1 MIMAMVFLL
10 LLSLNLWA
18 TSDST
23 NLFEKSFP
31 RDNTY
36 CTYQGKKLELLIR
49 GGNKF
54 SEPNDKGYGEYI
66 FYQREKIKPNLL
78 NISLSQEHTYRFLMG
93 KGTLCS
99 KSHGYKLDD
108 NTLGVIVLKE
118 NQPFK
123 DKLVILQFD
132 LKTLT
137 PKGVV
142 DTNYSIEL
150 VQPVANGFSF
160 NSFQENY
167 NLEMGKL
174 TIEGT
179 EHIFQEIE
187 LPLWMDYTN
196 NSFAINPELT
206 FNNFPF
212 KIYFK
217 DLNDFLKM
225 TAWNKNEKKFERVH
239 PYISVN
245 HKIKKKC
252 LLFSDK
258 KQKPTGQDPW
268 RCQEI

>member
-1 MIMAMVFLL
+1 MILL
-10 LLSLNLWA
+10 FILSFNLWA

-23 NLFEKSFP
+23 NTFEKSFP

-36 CTYQGKKLELLIR
+36 CTYKGQRVELLIR

-54 SEPNDKGYGEYI
+54 SEPADKGYGEYI
-66 FYQREKIKPNLL
+66 FYQRDKIKPNLL

-93 KGTLCS
+93 KNTLCS

-108 NTLGVIVLKE
+108 STLGVLILKE
-118 NQPFK
+118 NQPYK
-123 DKLVILQFD
+123 DKLVILKFD

-137 PKGVV
+137 PKGLV
-142 DTNYSIEL
+142 DTNYPVEL
-150 VQPVANGFSF
+150 VESAPHGFSF
-160 NSFQENY
+160 NSFPENH
-167 NLEMGKL
+167 NLEMGKI

-187 LPLWMDYTN
+187 LPLWIDYAQN
-196 NSFAINPELT
+196 QFIVNPELT
-206 FNNFPF
+206 FTHFPF

-217 DLNDFLKM
+217 DLADFLIM
-225 TAWNKNEKKFERVH
+225 TDWDKTEKKFKRVH

-252 LLFSDK
+252 LLLTDK

-268 RCQEI
+268 RCQDL